1 MSFEQKNE
9 MILKT
14 GLMTAE
20 NSALNHKNKLHITM
34 YWNRKPLFLILITFQ
49 NITMFTGVLF
59 KSMRR
64 DFTQEHENITDPKLL
79 NGSVVL
85 IEYCTKLVFS

>member
-1 MSFEQKNE
+1 
-9 MILKT
+9 
-14 GLMTAE
+14 
-20 NSALNHKNKLHITM
+20 
-34 YWNRKPLFLILITFQ
+34 
-49 NITMFTGVLF
+49 MFTGVLF

-64 DFTQEHENITDPKLL
+64 DLKHENLTDPKLL

>member
-1 MSFEQKNE
+1 
-9 MILKT
+9 
-14 GLMTAE
+14 
-20 NSALNHKNKLHITM
+20 
-34 YWNRKPLFLILITFQ
+34 
-49 NITMFTGVLF
+49 MFTGVLF

-64 DFTQEHENITDPKLL
+64 DFTQEHENLTDPKLL